1 MLFDPP
7 LLPARLI
14 RRYKRFLADMALP
27 DGSEIVAHCPN
38 PGSMLGL
45 AEPGS
50 PCFLSVKTAKGRKLD
65 FGWELV
71 SVEGGAWVG
80 INTAYANRIVAEGL
94 AAGRIPGLPQ
104 GGSWRPEVAF
114 GSGTRFDFAHTGDD
128 GALLYLEV
136 KSVTLSRRVGLA
148 EFPDARTERGLKH
161 LHALSAAV
169 ALGYRAVLLFLVQ
182 RSDCRTLRIAADI
195 DPLYAAG
202 IKAALAAGVEI
213 IGVAWEVAPSN
224 FPSKSN
230 HFDPLEQGWH
240 AVAGVAPGRGW
251 AYLAC

>member
-27 DGSEIVAHCPN
+27 DGREIVAHCPN

-71 SVEGGAWVG
+71 GVEGGAWVG
-80 INTAYANRIVAEGL
+80 INTAHANRIVAEGL
-94 AAGRIPGLPQ
+94 AAGRIPGLPSKE
-104 GGSWRPEVAF
+104 GWRPEVAF
-114 GSGTRFDFAHTGDD
+114 GSGTRFDFANAAADC
-128 GALLYLEV
+128 ALTYLEV
-136 KSVTLSRRVGLA
+136 KSVTLSRKPGRA

-161 LHALSAAV
+161 LRELSAAV
-169 ALGYRAVLLFLVQ
+169 ALGHRGVLLFLVQ
-182 RSDCRTLRIAADI
+182 RADCRTLRLAADI
-195 DPLYAAG
+195 DPAYAAWIG
-202 IKAALAAGVEI
+202 QALAAGIEI
-213 IGVAWEVAPSN
+213 IGITCEVAPSGI
-224 FPSKSN
+224 S
-230 HFDPLEQGWH
+230 
-240 AVAGVAPGRGW
+240 
-251 AYLAC
+251 LANPITLTL

>member
-27 DGSEIVAHCPN
+27 DGREIVAHCPN

-45 AEPGS
+45 AAPGS

-71 SVEGGAWVG
+71 AVESGAWVG
-80 INTAYANRIVAEGL
+80 INTAYANRIVAAGL
-94 AAGRIPGLPQ
+94 AAGGISGLPQ
-104 GGSWRPEVAF
+104 DGMWRPEVAF
-114 GSGTRFDFAHTGDD
+114 GTGTRFDFAHTAAD
-128 GALLYLEV
+128 GALTYLEV
-136 KSVTLSRRVGLA
+136 KSVTLSRTPGMA

-161 LHALSAAV
+161 LRELSAAV
-169 ALGYRAVLLFLVQ
+169 ALGHRAVLLFLVQ
-182 RSDCRTLRIAADI
+182 RADCRKLGLAADI

-202 IKAALAAGVEI
+202 IDQARAAGVEI
-213 IGVAWEVAPSN
+213 IGMACEVAPSGI
-224 FPSKSN
+224 S
-230 HFDPLEQGWH
+230 
-240 AVAGVAPGRGW
+240 
-251 AYLAC
+251 LANPITLAL